1 MNMKK
6 RIEIK
11 NRRMNM
17 EKNQCML
24 SKKKNENI
32 PVIYKNLFEN
42 QNGVLELTFD
52 DFLIHQNK
60 LKMKNKQYK
69 KNQGFI
75 LFYAPWCSHCK
86 EFKKEYENL
95 ALDYLQVMPFGAV
108 NIENVKDGNDKLRSI
123 AKIESIPTLKMI
135 GPDGYLVDF
144 PSNITYDNIIYYM
157 NIGK

>member
-1 MNMKK
+1 MKK

-11 NRRMNM
+11 NRRMN
-17 EKNQCML
+17 EKKNQC
-24 SKKKNENI
+24 KIINENVPI
-32 PVIYKNLFEN
+32 IYKNLFDK
-42 QNGVLELTFD
+42 QSGVIELIFD
-52 DFLIHQNK
+52 DFHISKNK
-60 LKMKNKQYK
+60 LQIKNKQFK

-123 AKIESIPTLKMI
+123 AQIESIPTLKI
-135 GPDGYLVDF
+135 IQPDGYLADF

>member
-1 MNMKK
+1 MKK

-11 NRRMNM
+11 IRRMN
-17 EKNQCML
+17 EKKNQCKIKVM
-24 SKKKNENI
+24 NENI
-32 PVIYKNLFEN
+32 PIIYKNLFDK
-42 QNGVLELTFD
+42 QSGVIELIFD
-52 DFLIHQNK
+52 DFHISKNK
-60 LKMKNKQYK
+60 LQIKNKQYK
-69 KNQGFI
+69 KNQGFV

-123 AKIESIPTLKMI
+123 AQIESIPTLKI
-135 GPDGYLVDF
+135 IQPDGYLADF